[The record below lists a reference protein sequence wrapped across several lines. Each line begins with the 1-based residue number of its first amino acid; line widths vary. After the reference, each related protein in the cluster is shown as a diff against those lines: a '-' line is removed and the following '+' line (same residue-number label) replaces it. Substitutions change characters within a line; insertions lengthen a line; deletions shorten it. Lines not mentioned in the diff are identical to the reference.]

1 MLAYAITTVTETPAT
16 LKCCLYKTGDFA
28 GKSGQVVWTVIMF
41 VLFDHE
47 VLFNRDHDLLF

>member
-28 GKSGQVVWTVIMF
+28 GKSGQVVSTVIMF